1 MVIESCLLMFCQL
14 DLGKAM
20 SKTYPYLDK
29 NNRICTQYFLVSK
42 PDQSGHVKV
51 DRLVEYTNGQVVPLD
66 SAIPLR
72 LRF

>member
-1 MVIESCLLMFCQL
+1 
-14 DLGKAM
+14 M